1 MCLDETVTPDDLND
15 LMWMF
20 GCNRAVQDTIVNSDP
35 KDITEGSFLDTHFER
50 ETAYLEHPIF
60 NS

>member
-1 MCLDETVTPDDLND
+1 MDETVTPDDLND

-20 GCNRAVQDTIVNSDP
+20 GCSREIQDSIVAMPPEEIS
-35 KDITEGSFLDTHFER
+35 EGSFLGFPDFER
-50 ETAYLEHPIF
+50 TSEYLQHEVF